1 MPNNLSFKDIKPAM
15 VKFEGKA
22 SSYVRST
29 KFYNS
34 ATLYNKNQV
43 YYGGAPI
50 EGDMPEMVSFKDIKP
65 LIMKVES
72 L

>member
-1 MPNNLSFKDIKPAM
+1 MPNNLVVEDIKPEM
-15 VKFEGKA
+15 IKFEGKA
-22 SSYVRST
+22 SSYVRSG

-34 ATLYNKNQV
+34 ADLYNKNQV

-50 EGDMPEMVSFKDIKP
+50 EGDMPEMMSFKDTKP
-65 LIMKVES
+65 LIIKVED